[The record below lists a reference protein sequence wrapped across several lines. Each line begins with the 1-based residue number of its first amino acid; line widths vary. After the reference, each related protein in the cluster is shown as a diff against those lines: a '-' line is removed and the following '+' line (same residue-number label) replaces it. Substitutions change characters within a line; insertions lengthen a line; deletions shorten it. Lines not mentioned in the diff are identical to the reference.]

1 MRKKFR
7 ETRHPVY
14 RGVCWRNPRKWVSEV
29 REPNN
34 KSRIWLGTFPTE
46 EMVVL
51 AHHVATIALRGRSA
65 CSNFVDS
72 AWNLP
77 VPAFSN
83 PKDIQKT
90 TAKRGENIEMEKG
103 FYLDEEELFGTQ
115 RFWAN
120 MAASM
125 LMSPRSGHDGK
136 WV

>member
-1 MRKKFR
+1 
-7 ETRHPVY
+7 
-14 RGVCWRNPRKWVSEV
+14 
-29 REPNN
+29 
-34 KSRIWLGTFPTE
+34 
-46 EMVVL
+46 MVVL

-90 TAKRGENIEMEKG
+90 TAKVAESFITAKQLNGNCRNDTKRGENIEMEKG
-103 FYLDEEELFGTQ
+103 FYLDEEVLFGTQ

-120 MAASM
+120 ITAGMMM
-125 LMSPRSGHDGK
+125 LPRSGHHGK
-136 WV
+136 WVEQ